1 MNSVP
6 KAQTK
11 CQEHSE
17 SYQLVETLPET
28 LHAEFFRRT
37 AGICVGASE
46 MHGFGFV
53 NTGLLNLG
61 QASGLGE
68 LRSIIWQL
76 LPILSGLK
84 TLLIPYIVGG
94 LF

>member
-17 SYQLVETLPET
+17 SYQLVGNLPET
-28 LHAEFFRRT
+28 LHAEFLRRT

-61 QASGLGE
+61 WASGLGE

>member
-1 MNSVP
+1 MVI
-6 KAQTK
+6 
-11 CQEHSE
+11 
-17 SYQLVETLPET
+17 LPET
-28 LHAEFFRRT
+28 LQTEFLGRT

-53 NTGLLNLG
+53 NMGLLNLG
-61 QASGLGE
+61 WAMGLGE
-68 LRSIIWQL
+68 LRSIIWQML
-76 LPILSGLK
+76 HILSGFK